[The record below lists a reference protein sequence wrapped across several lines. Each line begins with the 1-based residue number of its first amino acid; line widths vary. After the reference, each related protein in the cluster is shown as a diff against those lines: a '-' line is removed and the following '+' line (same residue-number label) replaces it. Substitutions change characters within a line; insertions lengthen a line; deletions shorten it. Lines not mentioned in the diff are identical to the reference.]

1 MTIPSSAHFSP
12 NALQEDGFVLHAV
25 HDGQHGLEL
34 ASSGEFS
41 LVILDVM
48 LPRVGGME
56 LFKELRTRSSVP
68 VLMLTARG
76 DEIDR
81 IVALEGGSHDY
92 LPKLFNPRERVVDRV
107 RSKSANSR
115 ATRSTDRRACT
126 GSNIRS

>member
-48 LPRVGGME
+48 LPRIGGME

-81 IVALEGGSHDY
+81 IVALEGGGRRLSAEAIQ
-92 LPKLFNPRERVVDRV
+92 PRE
-107 RSKSANSR
+107 SES
-115 ATRSTDRRACT
+115 
-126 GSNIRS
+126 